1 MCVPVYRFCCCS
13 CSPHHHHHHPSVFIP
28 SLSSERPSGSGTT
41 LYDFLCSVVFSH
53 LGLERMATDG
63 EGEECYPTR
72 FSLVTSDAA
81 GWAAAEAIIRRR
93 LCGVGTTFADLAGA
107 IHELQALNRGAF
119 DPTARIAAA
128 RATDCAGLRCAVAA
142 LFPDPGELYGRVL
155 PFVVERALELPRWLP
170 WLPTLR
176 TGVRGAVVLERRLVL
191 SLLANVLLC
200 NHRDMVDQRAPGAC
214 RTGPRCAGHWC
225 TLDWYLVYASDAPVA
240 VARTQ
245 CFLAYFVAAERA
257 HAAAAAAGCLRA
269 FLPGALSIERC
280 VGDPAAAARGGGL
293 RAAARGRGR
302 ARAHGGGRHG
312 GAVRVRRRRLC
323 VPRPARGLR
332 VRVGDAGGGALLDAP
347 RAARRALRHRRRARR
362 VPLRRARRR
371 RRRRARLRRADRPP
385 RLRDRRRDAR
395 PVRARR
401 RPPRLQQG
409 LRRLH
414 PRAPTRPR
422 TAPSPSAPAAGAA
435 APSAATA
442 SSSSSSRSSPP
453 APPASPSPTPPTTTT
468 PTPPASRTSSTTS
481 SPPAC
486 ASATSG
492 ASSPPSAA
500 TTPAPSTSTS
510 TRSSASS
517 GPSEAPSAHLSLS
530 RARLSLSFFVSL
542 LFCIPRVFC
551 HIIPVSWLVDKRGER
566 LGITSARQRRPS
578 SAQQ

>member
-1 MCVPVYRFCCCS
+1 
-13 CSPHHHHHHPSVFIP
+13 
-28 SLSSERPSGSGTT
+28 
-41 LYDFLCSVVFSH
+41 
-53 LGLERMATDG
+53 MATDG

-280 VGDPAAAARGGGL
+280 VGDPEAAAR
-293 RAAARGRGR
+293 AAAGCVRPL
-302 ARAHGGGRHG
+302 
-312 GAVRVRRRRLC
+312 AV
-323 VPRPARGLR
+323 
-332 VRVGDAGGGALLDAP
+332 
-347 RAARRALRHRRRARR
+347 
-362 VPLRRARRR
+362 
-371 RRRRARLRRADRPP
+371 ADV
-385 RLRDRRRDAR
+385 L
-395 PVRARR
+395 V
-401 RPPRLQQG
+401 
-409 LRRLH
+409 H
-414 PRAPTRPR
+414 T
-422 TAPSPSAPAAGAA
+422 AA
-435 APSAATA
+435 ADTEALCAYGVVDFA
-442 SSSSSSRSSPP
+442 CRDLH
-453 APPASPSPTPPTTTT
+453 AGCV
-468 PTPPASRTSSTTS
+468 
-481 SPPAC
+481 C
-486 ASATSG
+486 ASATQEEVLFSTRPELLAALCVVDRLGEHDALVLNG
-492 ASSPPSAA
+492 APPLCVTAGALGAFRYAAPVDAADAAHAFAAQTDRPVYAIDAATHGQFARAAVLRDYNKAFVAFTHARAHAPPHCPVTVSTGSWGCGAFGGDRLLKFLQQVLAASAA
-500 TTPAPSTSTS
+500 GITLAY
-510 TRSSASS
+510 SAYNDH
-517 GPSEAPSAHLSLS
+517 AYA
-530 RARLSLSFFVSL
+530 ARLQDVLDHLVAARMRVCDLWRVLTAFRGHDARAFHKYIHSVLGVEWSL
-542 LFCIPRVFC
+542 
-551 HIIPVSWLVDKRGER
+551 
-566 LGITSARQRRPS
+566 
-578 SAQQ
+578 